1 MGKEPGKSFPHT
13 YLPPLSQYTHIFWIK
28 FAIANILRYIQ
39 EKLNGI
45 VPRDFDTWVNFYE
58 IGPKS
63 ASLIL
68 FAAFGL
74 KVAVPVDV
82 HVFVGFKRWG
92 WMNGIS
98 CEQCSWQARKWVPEK
113 DYIRINDV
121 IGSIR
126 QCKATGRGVWIV
138 NTKAKEKRWGSVRVM
153 IEKL

>member
-1 MGKEPGKSFPHT
+1 MLKGV
-13 YLPPLSQYTHIFWIK
+13 
-28 FAIANILRYIQ
+28 
-39 EKLNGI
+39 
-45 VPRDFDTWVNFYE
+45 VPRDFNTWVNFYE

-92 WMNGIS
+92 WTNAIS
-98 CEQCSWQARKWVPEK
+98 REECSWQARKWVPEK

-126 QCKATGRGVWIV
+126 QCKATSRGSWIT
-138 NTKAKEKRWGSVRVM
+138 NSNAKRKGWGNVRTM
-153 IEKL
+153 IEQL